1 MATDNQIIEVD
12 WVTQLLLPD
21 YYFLK
26 YIMKYITYLT
36 IIQGVVNRTVSF
48 KSDRHDHVDPSSHTN
63 VAHRVQKLRIQN
75 DQRTCRQMKPE
86 KKSQFTTSSKLKFSL
101 ENEIAEFIIKLNVFV
116 ICNLF

>member
-1 MATDNQIIEVD
+1 MATDNQITEVD

-63 VAHRVQKLRIQN
+63 VAHRVQKLWIQN
-75 DQRTCRQMKPE
+75 DQGTCRQMKSA
-86 KKSQFTTSSKLKFSL
+86 KNKSQFTTSSKSKLSL
-101 ENEIAEFIIKLNVFV
+101 SNEIAELIIELNLFV
-116 ICNLF
+116 I

>member
-1 MATDNQIIEVD
+1 MATDNQITEVD

-21 YYFLK
+21 YYFMK

-63 VAHRVQKLRIQN
+63 VAHRVQKLWIQN
-75 DQRTCRQMKPE
+75 DQGTCRQMKSE
-86 KKSQFTTSSKLKFSL
+86 KKKSQFTTSSKSKFSL
-101 ENEIAEFIIKLNVFV
+101 QKKIIEFLIEGNIFV
-116 ICNLF
+116 I

>member
-1 MATDNQIIEVD
+1 MATDNQITEVD

-21 YYFLK
+21 YYFMK

-63 VAHRVQKLRIQN
+63 VAHRVQKLWIQN
-75 DQRTCRQMKPE
+75 DQGTCRQMKSA
-86 KKSQFTTSSKLKFSL
+86 KNLSSRHLRNQNSVYK
-101 ENEIAEFIIKLNVFV
+101 IKMR
-116 ICNLF
+116 NL

>member
-1 MATDNQIIEVD
+1 MATDNQITEVD

-36 IIQGVVNRTVSF
+36 IIQGVVYRTVSF

-63 VAHRVQKLRIQN
+63 VAHRVQKLWIQN
-75 DQRTCRQMKPE
+75 DQGTCRQMKSA
-86 KKSQFTTSSKLKFSL
+86 KKISVHDIFEIKIQFTK
-101 ENEIAEFIIKLNVFV
+101 
-116 ICNLF
+116 